1 MEEEKLTCTHCDS
14 YAFYQECIIDGEIE
28 GEKITLLF
36 CEACEKPCT
45 DCFCCNECFEA
56 KCICCKYCHLAPNE
70 CSCCQKCGDYK
81 HKGACFKCKFCG
93 SIGSCNCHCEDEEQ
107 EREEREKDEYKYW
120 LEGMCGP
127 FRCEDCNA
135 PDCKGNC

>member
-1 MEEEKLTCTHCDS
+1 MEDKPTCTHCDS

-45 DCFCCNECFEA
+45 DCFCCNECSEI
-56 KCICCKYCHLAPNE
+56 KCVCCKYCRLAPYE
-70 CSCCQKCGDYK
+70 CTCCQKCGD
-81 HKGACFKCKFCG
+81 HIHSGACYKCKFCG
-93 SIGSCNCHCEDEEQ
+93 VKGSCNCHCEDEEQ

-127 FRCEDCNA
+127 FRCEDCLN
-135 PDCKGNC
+135 PDCRGNC